1 MGLSTYL
8 RAHNY
13 LFEGLD
19 IDRTAYND
27 VADALG
33 DIVPLDIGVRHNAT
47 RNIEIS
53 IPIATWH
60 KGFAIDNFLWMQA
73 GSPELDEF
81 ELNLDR
87 EDTIDLIYKARE
99 IATNAEDYRES
110 DSETADWVQIQFN
123 RLERAL
129 TDFLLDDRLRGWTL
143 KVWRSY

>member
-8 RAHNY
+8 RATNY

-19 IDRTAYND
+19 TDRTDYND
-27 VADALG
+27 VADALS
-33 DIVPLDIGVRHNAT
+33 DIVPLDIGVRHNAH

-60 KGFAIDNFLWMQA
+60 KGFAIDNFLWMYA
-73 GSPELDEF
+73 GSPEADEY

-87 EDTIDLIYKARE
+87 EDMIDLIHKARE
-99 IATNAEDYRES
+99 IATKAEDFRES
-110 DSETADWVQIQFN
+110 ESETADWVQIQFN